1 MTAHE
6 LHQRAIII
14 DGHNDSLVLKRANG
28 DLMDL
33 GPWADGRDGGRA
45 YHVDL
50 PRLKQANLTAFMCY
64 VGSTDLT
71 ASLELWDAVHWHVE
85 TYRDDFILALTAG
98 DIHRAKAEGKVAFL
112 GQLES
117 CSALHQSLR
126 VLALQ
131 HRLGLRV
138 ANLTHGEGQAQHEH
152 ALQGDKSPFDYT
164 DAAAREAAR
173 HEMKGLTGFGRDL
186 IAACNDL
193 GLVVDTA
200 HANDATFYE
209 ALELSAK
216 PCIFSHGAVF
226 AVCPHWRG
234 LTDDQIKA
242 LAARGGVMGV
252 AFYRK
257 FIHPE
262 DPTLDRLMDQV
273 EHVVNLVGPDHI
285 GFGADYDGLPEGSI
299 PIPAHM
305 GLLEEFTEG
314 LIGRGF
320 DEETIL
326 KILGGN
332 FLRVIAEVCGP

>member
-1 MTAHE
+1 M
-6 LHQRAIII
+6 
-14 DGHNDSLVLKRANG
+14 
-28 DLMDL
+28 
-33 GPWADGRDGGRA
+33 
-45 YHVDL
+45 DL
-50 PRLKQANLTAFMCY
+50 PRLRQANLTAFMCY

-71 ASLELWDAVHWHVE
+71 ISLELWDAVHWHVE
-85 TYRDDFILALTAG
+85 TYRDDFMLALTAG
-98 DIHRAKAEGKVAFL
+98 DIRRAKTEGKVAFI

-126 VLALQ
+126 VLGLQ

-138 ANLTHGEGQAQHEH
+138 ANLTHGEGQTQHEH

-193 GLVVDTA
+193 GIVVDTA

-320 DEETIL
+320 DKETIL

-332 FLRVIAEVCGP
+332 FLRVVTEVCGS